1 MLQKHLITF
10 YAVLF
15 ALTAV
20 FYSPEPAIAAPSSP
34 AGGGTL
40 VEPVDITPFG
50 KTRSPGRERVENA
63 IDNNDQSKF
72 LNFNKT
78 GSGFTVTF
86 DKAVVVNEI
95 EFTTANDDHGR
106 DPIEVEI
113 SGSNQSPQSGFSKI
127 ADVPLTKIR
136 DRFAPYGNG
145 FTNGTGYKYYRV
157 VITDVDNRRR
167 ANSFQFAEVDFYS
180 TGTPP
185 MTPPAG
191 ATGMPPTMAAPPA
204 QAVVPVES
212 SGGEV
217 AELNV
222 TIAALQSQ
230 VATLSG
236 QHVELQSQVATL
248 TTTNA
253 QLQEPL
259 NAKIA
264 ELNAENARLLAIQN
278 APSAP
283 SGGEVGQLNARIDE
297 LKRDLKYSYG
307 NLIIQRCN
315 VNYLEERLV
324 KQGDTNPFHGSR
336 GPISSCY
343 SENDGI
349 SQVGNGKEYSYYFG
363 RK

>member
-1 MLQKHLITF
+1 MPLVFILFLFGFTLIT
-10 YAVLF
+10 V
-15 ALTAV
+15 
-20 FYSPEPAIAAPSSP
+20 SPVIAAPSSP

-40 VEPVDITPFG
+40 VEPVDIIPFG
-50 KTRSPGRERVENA
+50 KTSSPGSERVENA

-113 SGSNQSPQSGFSKI
+113 SGSNQSPKSGFSKI

-204 QAVVPVES
+204 APPAQAVVPMES

-236 QHVELQSQVATL
+236 QHVELHSQVATL

-253 QLQEPL
+253 QLQEQLRAASAAAEPL

-264 ELNAENARLLAIQN
+264 GLNAEIATLSGQQG
-278 APSAP
+278 APT
-283 SGGEVGQLNARIDE
+283 SG
-297 LKRDLKYSYG
+297 
-307 NLIIQRCN
+307 
-315 VNYLEERLV
+315 
-324 KQGDTNPFHGSR
+324 
-336 GPISSCY
+336 
-343 SENDGI
+343 SEGGMI
-349 SQVGNGKEYSYYFG
+349 K
-363 RK
+363 